1 MNMIDAAYAT
11 AHDYPGGTVSLA
23 PRLGMSSA
31 VLRGKVNPNDA
42 CHKLTLGEAL
52 KMQILT
58 GDTRILHAMA
68 DELNFVCIPGGTFDG
83 VADDALLDLFSS
95 MIAKLG
101 DFSRAFHDALSDG
114 RVTEKEFESI
124 RTEFY
129 SLQASG
135 AELLSRVESLT
146 EKRPTSNRTSSK

>member
-42 CHKLTLGEAL
+42 CHKLTLSEAL
-52 KMQILT
+52 NMQILT

-68 DELNFVCIPGGTFDG
+68 DELNFVCIPGGTFDD
-83 VADDALLDLFSS
+83 VADDALLDLFST
-95 MIAKLG
+95 MIQRLG
-101 DFSRAFHDALSDG
+101 YFSRAFHDALSDG

>member
-1 MNMIDAAYAT
+1 MNVSDAAYAT

-42 CHKLTLGEAL
+42 GHKLTLDEAL
-52 KMQILT
+52 RMQSLI
-58 GDTRILHAMA
+58 GDFRILHAMA
-68 DELNFVCIPGGTFDG
+68 GELGFVCIPGGTFDG
-83 VADDALLDLFSS
+83 VADDALLDLFST
-95 MIAKLG
+95 MIQRLG
-101 DFSRAFHDALSDG
+101 DFSRAFHEALSDG
-114 RVTEKEFESI
+114 RVTEKEFEAI

-129 SLQASG
+129 SLQAAG

-146 EKRPTSNRTSSK
+146 EKRPSSNTTSSK